1 MDILETIKSV
11 TAHDKYQTE
20 LVKDLQNRIE
30 ELNLIIG
37 NLDNLN
43 NELENENK
51 KLKNLM
57 KFSICK
63 YPPYMLSDMIKE
75 NMNINIS
82 SSKIVRIA
90 EENKLFEYEF
100 LALRIPRKRNT
111 NDKFASTVI
120 FSILGATK
128 ILDIIKKSLHLFNKY
143 NVNIENDLDISLKQ
157 LQEGKTTKYSIK
169 DLRAMENEY

>member
-1 MDILETIKSV
+1 MDILDTIKSV

-20 LVKDLQNRIE
+20 LVKDLQSRIE

-43 NELENENK
+43 KELESENK
-51 KLKNLM
+51 KLKNLI

-120 FSILGATK
+120 FSIL
-128 ILDIIKKSLHLFNKY
+128 LYF
-143 NVNIENDLDISLKQ
+143 Q
-157 LQEGKTTKYSIK
+157 F
-169 DLRAMENEY
+169 

>member
-1 MDILETIKSV
+1 MDILDTIKSV

-20 LVKDLQNRIE
+20 LVKDLQSRIE
-30 ELNLIIG
+30 ELNLIIE

-43 NELENENK
+43 KELESENK
-51 KLKNLM
+51 KLKNLI

-120 FSILGATK
+120 FSILGVTK
-128 ILDIIKKSLHLFNKY
+128 ILDIIKKSLHLFDKY

-169 DLRAMENEY
+169 DLRAMENE

>member
-1 MDILETIKSV
+1 
-11 TAHDKYQTE
+11 
-20 LVKDLQNRIE
+20 
-30 ELNLIIG
+30 
-37 NLDNLN
+37 
-43 NELENENK
+43 
-51 KLKNLM
+51 
-57 KFSICK
+57 
-63 YPPYMLSDMIKE
+63 MLSDMIKE

-120 FSILGATK
+120 FSILGVTK
-128 ILDIIKKSLHLFNKY
+128 ILDIIKKSLHLFDKY

-169 DLRAMENEY
+169 DLRAMENE

>member
-1 MDILETIKSV
+1 MDILDTIKSV
-11 TAHDKYQTE
+11 TAHDKYQSE
-20 LVKDLQNRIE
+20 LIKDLQNRIE

-43 NELENENK
+43 NALENENK
-51 KLKNLM
+51 KLKNLI

-75 NMNINIS
+75 SMNIYIG

-111 NDKFASTVI
+111 NEKFASTVI
-120 FSILGATK
+120 FSILGAAK
-128 ILDIIKKSLHLFNKY
+128 ILDIIKKSLNLFNKY

-157 LQEGKTTKYSIK
+157 LKEGKITKYSIK
-169 DLRAMENEY
+169 DLRAMENE

>member
-1 MDILETIKSV
+1 MDILDTIKSV

-20 LVKDLQNRIE
+20 LVKDLQSRIE

-120 FSILGATK
+120 FSILGVTK
-128 ILDIIKKSLHLFNKY
+128 ILDIIKKSLHLFDKY

-169 DLRAMENEY
+169 DLRAMENE

>member
-120 FSILGATK
+120 FSILGVTK

-169 DLRAMENEY
+169 DLRAMENE

>member
-1 MDILETIKSV
+1 
-11 TAHDKYQTE
+11 
-20 LVKDLQNRIE
+20 VKDLQNRIE

-120 FSILGATK
+120 FSILGVTK

-169 DLRAMENEY
+169 DLRAMENE

>member
-1 MDILETIKSV
+1 MDILDTIKSV

-20 LVKDLQNRIE
+20 LVKDLQSRIE

-43 NELENENK
+43 KELESENK
-51 KLKNLM
+51 KLKNLI

-120 FSILGATK
+120 FSILGVTK
-128 ILDIIKKSLHLFNKY
+128 ILDIIKKSLHLFDKY

-169 DLRAMENEY
+169 DLRDMENE

>member
-1 MDILETIKSV
+1 MDILDTIKSV

-20 LVKDLQNRIE
+20 LVKDLQSRIE

-43 NELENENK
+43 KELESENK
-51 KLKNLM
+51 KLKNLI

-120 FSILGATK
+120 FSILGVTK

-169 DLRAMENEY
+169 DLRAMENE

>member
-1 MDILETIKSV
+1 MDILDTIKYV
-11 TAHDKYQTE
+11 TAHDKYQSE
-20 LVKDLQNRIE
+20 LIKDLQNRIE

-43 NELENENK
+43 NALENENK
-51 KLKNLM
+51 KLKNLI

-75 NMNINIS
+75 SMNIYIG

-111 NDKFASTVI
+111 NEKFASTVI
-120 FSILGATK
+120 FSILGAAK
-128 ILDIIKKSLHLFNKY
+128 ILDIIKKSLNLFNKY

-157 LQEGKTTKYSIK
+157 LKEGKITKYSIK
-169 DLRAMENEY
+169 DLRAMENE

>member
-1 MDILETIKSV
+1 MDILDTIKSV

-20 LVKDLQNRIE
+20 LVKDLQSRIE

-43 NELENENK
+43 KELESENK
-51 KLKNLM
+51 KLKNLI

-120 FSILGATK
+120 FSILGVTK
-128 ILDIIKKSLHLFNKY
+128 ILDIIKKSLHLFDKY

-169 DLRAMENEY
+169 DLRAMENE

>member
-1 MDILETIKSV
+1 MDILDTIKSV

-20 LVKDLQNRIE
+20 LVKDLQSRIE

-43 NELENENK
+43 KELESENK
-51 KLKNLM
+51 KLKNLI

-111 NDKFASTVI
+111 NDKFASTVV
-120 FSILGATK
+120 FSILGVTK
-128 ILDIIKKSLHLFNKY
+128 ILDIIKKSLHLFDKY

-169 DLRAMENEY
+169 DLRAMENE

>member
-120 FSILGATK
+120 FSILGVTK
-128 ILDIIKKSLHLFNKY
+128 ILDIIKKSLHLFDKY

-169 DLRAMENEY
+169 DLRAMENE

>member
-1 MDILETIKSV
+1 MDILDTIKSV

-20 LVKDLQNRIE
+20 LVKDLQSRIE

-43 NELENENK
+43 KELESENK
-51 KLKNLM
+51 KLKNLI

-100 LALRIPRKRNT
+100 LALRIPRKINT

-120 FSILGATK
+120 FSILGVTK
-128 ILDIIKKSLHLFNKY
+128 ILDIIKKSLHLFDKY

-169 DLRAMENEY
+169 DLRAMENE

>member
-120 FSILGATK
+120 FSILGVTK

-169 DLRAMENEY
+169 DLIAMENE

>member
-82 SSKIVRIA
+82 SSKIV
-90 EENKLFEYEF
+90 N
-100 LALRIPRKRNT
+100 
-111 NDKFASTVI
+111 S
-120 FSILGATK
+120 
-128 ILDIIKKSLHLFNKY
+128 
-143 NVNIENDLDISLKQ
+143 
-157 LQEGKTTKYSIK
+157 
-169 DLRAMENEY
+169 